1 MKIFQRRGIQPREV
15 TPTTA
20 GEIPYASRSVFDPAM
35 RSFYDP
41 VILNPS
47 TVATVAT
54 DPESVR
60 RVLDIMNRLEPDDYL
75 RYLSA
80 YYERGLGLF
89 GEAWR
94 YADIATVLLATA
106 QLLRPSNYLEIGV
119 RRGRSMAM
127 MAGVQPTCAM
137 VGFDTWQLN
146 YADMDNP
153 GPVFVRSEL
162 AKVGHTGPLD
172 LISGNSHE
180 TVPVYLADHP
190 DLFFDVITVD
200 GDHSE
205 TGAEQDLRHVLP
217 RLNIGGIIVVDDTS
231 HPSHP
236 YLGTV
241 WHRQVASDPRY
252 LSWEFTE
259 LGYGVAFAVRR
270 KA

>member
-1 MKIFQRRGIQPREV
+1 MKIFQRRGLQPIEQ
-15 TPTTA
+15 TPTPP
-20 GEIPYASRSVFDPAM
+20 GSVPYASGSVFDPEM

-54 DPESVR
+54 DPDSVR
-60 RVLDIMNRLEPDDYL
+60 RVLDIMSCLEPDDYL
-75 RYLSA
+75 RYLAA
-80 YYERGLGLF
+80 YYERGLELY

-94 YADIATVLLATA
+94 YADIATVLLAAA

-127 MAGVQPTCAM
+127 MAGVRPTCAM
-137 VGFDTWQLN
+137 VGFDMWQPN

-153 GPVFVRSEL
+153 GAEFVRAEL
-162 AKVGHTGPLD
+162 TKVGHSGPLD

-180 TVPVYLADHP
+180 TVPAYLADHP
-190 DLFFDVITVD
+190 NLFFDVITVD

-205 TGAEQDLRHVLP
+205 IGAEQDLRDVLP
-217 RLNIGGIIVVDDTS
+217 RLSIGGIIVVDDTS

-236 YLGTV
+236 YLWTV
-241 WHRQVASDPRY
+241 WDRQVASDPRY
-252 LSWEFTE
+252 MSWEFTE